1 CSGRAWSS
9 ASTASTS
16 CWRRCEKMSVK
27 ALEMLFL
34 EVDNLEDSLDFYA
47 TGLGFKVDQHKP
59 EHDPPMVTLRAGRL
73 RLVLAQKPNA
83 MMRRGRGIY
92 FFLTVK
98 DVDEFYEFLRAGGY
112 DVKPPEHAGCCGRL
126 FTLFDPTEYRPFSV
140 AWCSA

>member
-1 CSGRAWSS
+1 
-9 ASTASTS
+9 
-16 CWRRCEKMSVK
+16 MSVK

-34 EVDNLEDSLDFYA
+34 EVDNLEDSMDFYA

-73 RLVLAQKPNA
+73 RLVLAQKPNT
-83 MMRRGRGIY
+83 MMRRGRVIY

-112 DVKPPEHAGCCGRL
+112 DVEPPEDAGWGGRFFTLLDPNEYRL
-126 FTLFDPTEYRPFSV
+126 FFVTWYSDGPYLTSDGEDTDIGLLD
-140 AWCSA
+140 

>member
-1 CSGRAWSS
+1 
-9 ASTASTS
+9 
-16 CWRRCEKMSVK
+16 MSVK

-73 RLVLAQKPNA
+73 RLVLAQKPNSL
-83 MMRRGRGIY
+83 MRRGRGIY

-112 DVKPPEHAGCCGRL
+112 DVEPPEDAGWGGRFFTLLDPNGYRL
-126 FTLFDPTEYRPFSV
+126 FFVTWYSDGPYLTSDGEDTDIGLLD
-140 AWCSA
+140 